1 MAPPPQPTTIPILL
15 LKTKST
21 PTDAYEDLF
30 TSPPSTE
37 TSTKS
42 AVQDDVPNFAP
53 QFVPVLQ
60 HRFLDAGLDR
70 LRAPLLRQQISS
82 QPDAEYGGL
91 IFTSQ
96 RAVEA
101 FAKIY
106 AEDLGARAMH
116 ESSSQSLIKRSR
128 LM

>member
-1 MAPPPQPTTIPILL
+1 MPEPSIPLLL

-21 PTDAYEDLF
+21 PTDAYQDLF
-30 TSPPSTE
+30 SSPSIADNTHNNDKA
-37 TSTKS
+37 T
-42 AVQDDVPNFAP
+42 NFSP

-60 HRFLDAGLDR
+60 HRFLDDGLGR
-70 LRAPLLRQQISS
+70 MRSLLLRRQISRARGS
-82 QPDAEYGGL
+82 EYGGL

-106 AEDLGARAMH
+106 AEDLGAH
-116 ESSSQSLIKRSR
+116 SLTTCSPLILRRRKTSD
-128 LM
+128 